1 MQLQQNYIISF
12 QSTISKFHNTD
23 PLTSSTSL
31 LCNSTV
37 PLATS
42 TAGKTTAEIIPS
54 TVFSGVDI
62 VIYEIV
68 DNQEL

>member
-1 MQLQQNYIISF
+1 MRVQQNYFIGF
-12 QSTISKFHNTD
+12 QSTISNRHNTD

-42 TAGKTTAEIIPS
+42 TAGKTTAAIIPS
-54 TVFSGVDI
+54 TAFPGVDI
-62 VIYEIV
+62 VIYETV
-68 DNQEL
+68 DDQQS